1 MLAFI
6 AMLADA
12 LKRAIARRVSPI
24 PALACDF
31 RSGYAGGC
39 AGCPQA
45 TAPTRT
51 TLENLPMS
59 TTSLFFTAAGVG
71 LAIAAPVGPMGMLC
85 IRRTLSGGPRAGLA
99 IGFGIASGDAA
110 YGLIAALGLV
120 GISQF
125 MLAYDRPLHLLAGL
139 FLLYL
144 GVRALLQKPPAQTA
158 DGNGNGNGKLA
169 QIGRAGALRAYASA
183 LLLTLTNPQTVIM
196 FAALFTTLAPR
207 GAFSPAIALTTV
219 GGVFAGSIAW
229 WCCLV
234 TMVSLARHAIGSRL
248 RVAIDRVVGF
258 TLAAFGVVEIRR
270 AL

>member
-1 MLAFI
+1 
-6 AMLADA
+6 
-12 LKRAIARRVSPI
+12 
-24 PALACDF
+24 
-31 RSGYAGGC
+31 
-39 AGCPQA
+39 
-45 TAPTRT
+45 
-51 TLENLPMS
+51 MS

-85 IRRTLSGGPRAGLA
+85 IRRTLTGGPRAGLA
-99 IGFGIASGDAA
+99 IGFGIATGDAV

-144 GVRALLQKPPAQTA
+144 GVRALLQKPAADTA
-158 DGNGNGNGKLA
+158 NGDGKLA
-169 QIGRAGALRAYASA
+169 QVGRAGALRAYASA
-183 LLLTLTNPQTVIM
+183 VLLTLTNPQTVIM

-207 GAFSPAIALTTV
+207 GAFSSAIALTTV
-219 GGVFAGSIAW
+219 GGVFCGSIAW
-229 WCCLV
+229 WCFLV
-234 TMVSLARHAIGSRL
+234 TVVSLARHAIGSRL

-258 TLAAFGVVEIRR
+258 MLAAFGVVEIRR

>member
-1 MLAFI
+1 
-6 AMLADA
+6 
-12 LKRAIARRVSPI
+12 
-24 PALACDF
+24 
-31 RSGYAGGC
+31 
-39 AGCPQA
+39 
-45 TAPTRT
+45 
-51 TLENLPMS
+51 MS

-85 IRRTLSGGPRAGLA
+85 IRRTLTGGPRAGLA

-144 GVRALLQKPPAQTA
+144 GVRALLQKPPAESA
-158 DGNGNGNGKLA
+158 DGNGNSNGKLA

-183 LLLTLTNPQTVIM
+183 LLLTLTNPQTIIM

-234 TMVSLARHAIGSRL
+234 TIVSLARHAIGSRL
-248 RVAIDRVVGF
+248 RHAIDRVVGLM
-258 TLAAFGVVEIRR
+258 LAAFGVVEIRR

>member
-1 MLAFI
+1 
-6 AMLADA
+6 
-12 LKRAIARRVSPI
+12 
-24 PALACDF
+24 
-31 RSGYAGGC
+31 
-39 AGCPQA
+39 
-45 TAPTRT
+45 
-51 TLENLPMS
+51 MS

-71 LAIAAPVGPMGMLC
+71 LAIAAPIGPMGMLC
-85 IRRTLSGGPRAGLA
+85 IRRTLTGGPRAGLA

-139 FLLYL
+139 VLLYL
-144 GVRALLQKPPAQTA
+144 GVRALLQKPSADPANGGT
-158 DGNGNGNGKLA
+158 GNGHGDGRLA

-229 WCCLV
+229 WCFLV
-234 TMVSLARHAIGSRL
+234 AVVSLARHAIGTKL
-248 RVAIDRVVGF
+248 RVAIDRMVGLM
-258 TLAAFGVVEIRR
+258 LAVFGVVEIRR

>member
-1 MLAFI
+1 
-6 AMLADA
+6 
-12 LKRAIARRVSPI
+12 
-24 PALACDF
+24 
-31 RSGYAGGC
+31 
-39 AGCPQA
+39 
-45 TAPTRT
+45 
-51 TLENLPMS
+51 MS

-85 IRRTLSGGPRAGLA
+85 IRRTLTGGPRAGLA
-99 IGFGIASGDAA
+99 IGFGIATGDAF

-125 MLAYDRPLHLLAGL
+125 MLAYDRPLHLVAGL

-144 GVRALLQKPPAQTA
+144 GVRTLLQKPAPDAA
-158 DGNGNGNGKLA
+158 NGDGKLT
-169 QIGRAGALRAYASA
+169 QVGRAGTLRAYASA

-207 GAFSPAIALTTV
+207 GAFSSTIALTTV
-219 GGVFAGSIAW
+219 GGVFCGSIAW
-229 WCCLV
+229 WCFLV
-234 TMVSLARHAIGSRL
+234 TAVSLARHAIGSKL

-258 TLAAFGVVEIRR
+258 ALAAFGVVEIRR

>member
-1 MLAFI
+1 
-6 AMLADA
+6 
-12 LKRAIARRVSPI
+12 
-24 PALACDF
+24 
-31 RSGYAGGC
+31 
-39 AGCPQA
+39 
-45 TAPTRT
+45 
-51 TLENLPMS
+51 MS

-99 IGFGIASGDAA
+99 IGFGIATGDAA

-120 GISQF
+120 SISQF

-144 GVRALLQKPPAQTA
+144 GVRTLLQKAPADTA
-158 DGNGNGNGKLA
+158 NGTTNDDAHSANGKLA
-169 QIGRAGALRAYASA
+169 QVGRAGALRAYASS

-207 GAFSPAIALTTV
+207 GAFSSSVALTTV
-219 GGVFAGSIAW
+219 GGVFCGSIVW
-229 WCCLV
+229 WCFLV
-234 TMVSLARHAIGSRL
+234 TVVSLARHAIGSKL
-248 RVAIDRVVGF
+248 RVAIDRIVGL

>member
-1 MLAFI
+1 
-6 AMLADA
+6 
-12 LKRAIARRVSPI
+12 
-24 PALACDF
+24 
-31 RSGYAGGC
+31 
-39 AGCPQA
+39 
-45 TAPTRT
+45 
-51 TLENLPMS
+51 MS
-59 TTSLFFTAAGVG
+59 TTSLFVTAAGVG

-85 IRRTLSGGPRAGLA
+85 IRRTLTGGPRAGLA

-144 GVRALLQKPPAQTA
+144 GVRALLQKPPAEGA

-183 LLLTLTNPQTVIM
+183 LLLTLTNPQTIIM

-248 RVAIDRVVGF
+248 RHAIDRVVGLM
-258 TLAAFGVVEIRR
+258 LAAFGVVEIRR

>member
-1 MLAFI
+1 
-6 AMLADA
+6 
-12 LKRAIARRVSPI
+12 
-24 PALACDF
+24 
-31 RSGYAGGC
+31 
-39 AGCPQA
+39 
-45 TAPTRT
+45 
-51 TLENLPMS
+51 MS

-144 GVRALLQKPPAQTA
+144 GVRALLQKPSTQTA

-248 RVAIDRVVGF
+248 RVAIDRVVGL